1 MRISRTARTML
12 AATLTLGLG
21 LGAGAAT
28 IAPATAATASFV
40 ATTNG
45 MVGIAQ
51 EVLIFAPTLK
61 NQPVTIGFALG
72 SAGSTQQT
80 VIGANGYGSM
90 NWTPTLPGVWAV
102 SGLGSAISVG
112 ATNIS
117 VAPMATST
125 QIFSPN
131 TATSNVTYPVTVVV
145 SAQGGTQAPDGT
157 VTLASGF
164 GELVATNGL
173 TPIAGSSRSIATFTW
188 RPQILGNFPLVAT
201 YNPESGATLASASP
215 RANSLISSNAG
226 NVVFGLPDTFRVG
239 VSTTIAAVVVQSVV
253 NGVTQPFATG
263 SASFSRN
270 NGFLAGSTALVNGIA
285 SVQWT
290 PTQSGPQVLTTS
302 FTSTT
307 TPVITG
313 VATQAVNVLGPL
325 TADVI
330 AVSSPTG
337 PWGPGRPISV
347 VRGSS
352 TVITTSAASGTQVLL
367 SESGPCVINGAVLT
381 GLGAGTCEVTAT
393 TVGNGAYAANSI
405 DFVVTVTAPA
415 KKKKR

>member
-1 MRISRTARTML
+1 
-12 AATLTLGLG
+12 
-21 LGAGAAT
+21 
-28 IAPATAATASFV
+28 
-40 ATTNG
+40 
-45 MVGIAQ
+45 
-51 EVLIFAPTLK
+51 
-61 NQPVTIGFALG
+61 
-72 SAGSTQQT
+72 
-80 VIGANGYGSM
+80 
-90 NWTPTLPGVWAV
+90 
-102 SGLGSAISVG
+102 
-112 ATNIS
+112 
-117 VAPMATST
+117 
-125 QIFSPN
+125 
-131 TATSNVTYPVTVVV
+131 
-145 SAQGGTQAPDGT
+145 
-157 VTLASGF
+157 
-164 GELVATNGL
+164 
-173 TPIAGSSRSIATFTW
+173 
-188 RPQILGNFPLVAT
+188 
-201 YNPESGATLASASP
+201 
-215 RANSLISSNAG
+215 
-226 NVVFGLPDTFRVG
+226 